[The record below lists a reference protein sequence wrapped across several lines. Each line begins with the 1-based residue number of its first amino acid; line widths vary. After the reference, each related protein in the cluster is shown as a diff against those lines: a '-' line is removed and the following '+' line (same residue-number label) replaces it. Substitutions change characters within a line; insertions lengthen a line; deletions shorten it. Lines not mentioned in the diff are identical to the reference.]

1 MRKEKPTIYYH
12 VVAWTLFITYEIVLS
27 AAIRGFYNHFWDYLF
42 RYPLYIIL
50 FYAHCYLVLGENPLR
65 KFSDY
70 SKLSFYLL
78 LEMALYYVINVL
90 INEYLISSG
99 VPVNIKDTFSW
110 FFVLGTLFRFIY
122 ITGLSTAFRIA
133 LNLLK
138 TQKRN
143 LEYINETL
151 THEKEKEILQTQLL
165 SAKLSL
171 LRSQVNPHFL
181 FNSLNSLY
189 NRIRKNDP
197 NSAMYVMA
205 LADLMRYALQ
215 ETTSDEVPVESEL
228 DYISNYLKLQSMR
241 YSTEVDISIKVD
253 EPDLKIAALLL
264 INIVENVFKHGD
276 LKNADCRPFIRII
289 VSNGELLL
297 ETKNYIRPDHS
308 PGNGVGLIN
317 VRKRLEYQYK
327 DRFEFDYAAKGK
339 IFNVKL
345 FIKLR

>member
-1 MRKEKPTIYYH
+1 M
-12 VVAWTLFITYEIVLS
+12 VLRNLS
-27 AAIRGFYNHFWDYLF
+27 LKRIA
-42 RYPLYIIL
+42 
-50 FYAHCYLVLGENPLR
+50 
-65 KFSDY
+65 DY
-70 SKLSFYLL
+70 SKLLIYISLEFAFY
-78 LEMALYYVINVL
+78 YGCNVL
-90 INEYLISSG
+90 INNYLKSSG
-99 VPVNIKDTFSW
+99 WPVEVIDPSSPLFH
-110 FFVLGTLFRFIY
+110 LGTFYRFIY
-122 ITGLSTAFRIA
+122 IVGLSTAFRVTINF
-133 LNLLK
+133 LES
-138 TQKRN
+138 QKN
-143 LEYINETL
+143 NHDFVTETL
-151 THEKEKEILQTQLL
+151 IRERENESLRTELVTAQN
-165 SAKLSL
+165 SL

-327 DRFEFDYAAKGK
+327 DRFEFDYAAEGK